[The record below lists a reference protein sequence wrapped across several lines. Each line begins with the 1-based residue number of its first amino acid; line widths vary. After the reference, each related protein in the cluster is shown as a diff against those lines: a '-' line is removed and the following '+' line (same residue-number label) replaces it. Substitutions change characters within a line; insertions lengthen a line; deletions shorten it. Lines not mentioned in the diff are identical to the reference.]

1 MALISESLNVLVTF
15 LTFNVI
21 LHSGH
26 EKTALLLGIASN
38 VLFGEG
44 GGGGGG
50 GGGVGNVRL
59 EIRDATIA
67 ATATATAAAT
77 ATTKTSLTTTTTTH
91 EHLGQTVLDTRL
103 RLFGRRGVDS
113 CELPLPLCAH
123 WFVDSFIQWF
133 VCSFA
138 RTYV

>member
-21 LHSGH
+21 PHSGH

-50 GGGVGNVRL
+50 GGGV
-59 EIRDATIA
+59 T
-67 ATATATAAAT
+67 
-77 ATTKTSLTTTTTTH
+77 
-91 EHLGQTVLDTRL
+91 LGWKSEMQQSQQQQQQQRQQQ
-103 RLFGRRGVDS
+103 RQQQH
-113 CELPLPLCAH
+113 P
-123 WFVDSFIQWF
+123 
-133 VCSFA
+133 
-138 RTYV
+138 